1 MIHAALHVVIIA
13 CYIAI
18 GASIV
23 VIMIHAALH
32 TVAHQD
38 TSEGEIEVTMEEVTI
53 Q

>member
-1 MIHAALHVVIIA
+1 MLQCIAA
-13 CYIAI
+13 

-23 VIMIHAALH
+23 VIMIHAVLH

-38 TSEGEIEVTMEEVTI
+38 SDEGEIEVTMEEVTI